1 MPAVTDNYTYA
12 TIRERIGRMTDPNI
26 EAFIH
31 WAQADRTRSRETIA
45 RYRATL
51 GQLTDPINETVESIQ
66 AWWEGR
72 YDMSPATRANELAC
86 LRSFYKWAMRFDLRD
101 TDPTRRLDY
110 PNIPNTVPRPIA
122 KSQVERVLG
131 PLTVDNLEIRRAV
144 ALGVYGG
151 LRVSEAAGIT
161 WSDIDLEARRI
172 YIRGKGS
179 KERVVGLSAT
189 LLDLIAPVVEG
200 NVVTAGGKPY
210 SGAVLQRKIN
220 RFLERNGIDH
230 TFHDMR
236 KRGATMAM
244 AKTKNPQAVA
254 QVFGWSSLQ
263 TVTKYA
269 VVGDEVLDEI
279 AEAMV

>member
-1 MPAVTDNYTYA
+1 MRD
-12 TIRERIGRMTDPNI
+12 DHI
-26 EAFIH
+26 EAFIR
-31 WAQADRTRSRETIA
+31 WADKDRNRSPKTLE
-45 RYRATL
+45 RYRIVL
-51 GQLTDPINETVESIQ
+51 ESVGDPMNQTVETIQ

-72 YDMSPATRANELAC
+72 YDMSQATRANELAC
-86 LRSFYKWAMRFDLRD
+86 LRSFYKWAMRFDHRD

-110 PNIPNTVPRPIA
+110 PSIPNSVPRPIA
-122 KSQVERVLG
+122 KSQVEQLLG
-131 PLTVDNLEIRRAV
+131 PLTVDDLEIRRAI

-151 LRVSEAAGIT
+151 LRVSEAAKVD
-161 WSDIDLEARRI
+161 WKDIDIESRRI
-172 YIRGKGS
+172 YVRGKGD

-189 LLDLIAPVVEG
+189 LLDLLWPEVQG
-200 NVVTAGGKPY
+200 NVVTGGGAPY
-210 SGAVLQRKIN
+210 SGDVLQRKVN
-220 RFLERNGIDH
+220 RFLKRHDIDS
-230 TFHDMR
+230 TFHDLR

-279 AEAMV
+279 AEAMI